1 MEPISTSILA
11 ALGAGGAL
19 ADLFTPKPTPVL
31 HPGPGPGSLP
41 GAPVGVY
48 PDASGQMVPPVS
60 AAMHALQMNPSG
72 MPPTA
77 ETSPIMQALAAARA
91 VPAVGDALGQI
102 PSRGPA
108 QGGGTPAPAAPPAA
122 ASPKAPTQPSAP
134 FNPAPGANAN
144 SGADVSREA
153 MGGSAAAGA
162 ASAAAKSKFLGLD
175 GDQWG
180 AIGVASGILAQLFKP
195 GPPVHVLTPSGG
207 GPGALP
213 MQQLGADLAAPGSQ
227 HLGTTSQF
235 AISSPSIGGAYGAH
249 TSDLL
254 KSLQG

>member
-19 ADLFTPKPTPVL
+19 ADLFSPKPTPVL
-31 HPGPGPGSLP
+31 HPGPGPTPLP

-48 PDASGQMVPPVS
+48 PDASGQTVPPVS

-72 MPPTA
+72 MPSTA
-77 ETSPIMQALAAARA
+77 ETSPIMQALVAARA

-122 ASPKAPTQPSAP
+122 TSPKTPTQSPTP

-153 MGGSAAAGA
+153 LGGSAAGA
-162 ASAAAKSKFLGLD
+162 ASAASKSKFLGLD

-195 GPPVHVLTPSGG
+195 GPIPQVLTPNGG

-213 MQQLGADLAAPGSQ
+213 MQQLGADLATPGSQ